1 MVVQLFEYTP
11 NHWLIHFKC
20 IHSMM
25 YELYLKRVISY
36 LKKGNCVL
44 RNYHKCW
51 KRLTAKTLKQS
62 ECSKILERKKKKPMV
77 SHMINNVAL
86 YKIVFTDC

>member
-25 YELYLKRVISY
+25 YELYLKKVISY
-36 LKKGNCVL
+36 LKKETVFWGIITNVMKKTYTQNLKTITMFKNIRKEKKNCG
-44 RNYHKCW
+44 
-51 KRLTAKTLKQS
+51 
-62 ECSKILERKKKKPMV
+62 KP
-77 SHMINNVAL
+77 HD
-86 YKIVFTDC
+86 K

>member
-25 YELYLKRVISY
+25 YELYLKKVISY
-36 LKKGNCVL
+36 LKKETVFWGIITNVM
-44 RNYHKCW
+44 K
-51 KRLTAKTLKQS
+51 KTYTQNLKTITMF
-62 ECSKILERKKKKPMV
+62 KNIRKEKKTVV
-77 SHMINNVAL
+77 SHMINNVTL
-86 YKIVFTDC
+86 FKIVFTDC